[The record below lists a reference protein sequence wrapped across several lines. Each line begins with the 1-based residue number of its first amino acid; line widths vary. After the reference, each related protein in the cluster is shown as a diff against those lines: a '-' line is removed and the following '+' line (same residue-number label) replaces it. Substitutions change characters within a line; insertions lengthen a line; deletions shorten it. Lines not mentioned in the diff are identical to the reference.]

1 MAGYTLAELQA
12 EAARRRAASAGG
24 GGAAA
29 APQYDAGGM
38 EHLPGGYLRNRP
50 GQTFRIGPRGGMGE
64 PVNGL
69 GRKQIDDAMTTATGI
84 SQALAGIDR
93 VDRQY
98 DATGNIGPLGVL
110 TNNTELAVLKQSTRD
125 LMLRMKEQPYN
136 LGVLNGPDLEIMD
149 QIIADPNTLDSM
161 VFRAKLKPLLANLSS
176 LLGDQYRLQSDQY
189 GSLGGREDALPP
201 LYRSPRSKY
210 TPQEFGREGRVPP
223 NALARTGPPA
233 PASATT
239 RVPRQSRVPPT
250 GLTPAQRKAAAAF
263 RGTRESSGTM
273 GNPSIPNSEAQY
285 NALPPGTVYLDP
297 DGVRKTKKGGA

>member
-1 MAGYTLAELQA
+1 MAEYTLAELQA
-12 EAARRRAASAGG
+12 EAARRKAASAGG
-24 GGAAA
+24 SGAV
-29 APQYDAGGM
+29 PQYDAGGM
-38 EHLPGGYLRNRP
+38 EHLAGGYLRNRP

-84 SQALAGIDR
+84 NQALAGIDR

-98 DATGNIGPLGVL
+98 DATGNIGPLGVV

-149 QIIADPNTLDSM
+149 QIIANPDTLDSM

-176 LLGDQYRLQSDQY
+176 VLGDQYRLQSDQY
-189 GSLGGREDALPP
+189 GSLGGREEALPP

-210 TPQEFGREGRVPP
+210 TPQEFGREGRVSPE
-223 NALARTGPPA
+223 AMARPA
-233 PASATT
+233 GQRGETVA
-239 RVPRQSRVPPT
+239 RVPD
-250 GLTPAQRKAAAAF
+250 
-263 RGTRESSGTM
+263 
-273 GNPSIPNSEAQY
+273 
-285 NALPPGTVYLDP
+285 LPPVARAAWNKAKLEGRFDFAKPRGDARNPYLAKDAATLSRLPRGSYAIGP
-297 DGVRKTKKGGA
+297 DGTYGQVD